1 MPADWLNHLEKLAP
15 GLLGSM
21 GAMLWIQG
29 SWKRKLSLF
38 AFGGVM
44 AWYATPWIYAKT
56 GISEGFLG
64 LMVGLFGMSV
74 VDSIFRAWAD
84 LGLSSILREWVRV
97 RLGLP
102 RE

>member
-44 AWYATPWIYAKT
+44 SWYASAWLSHVT
-56 GISEGFLG
+56 GIPEGFAG

-84 LGLSSILREWVRV
+84 LGLSSIVREWVRI